1 MDSDTTPTAN
11 SMRLKRDLGR
21 EAVNLAL
28 KGEWER
34 ATEVNKAILELFTED
49 VEAMNRMAKAF
60 IEMGHYAD
68 AKAVLDRVCE
78 VAPYNN
84 IAKKNRARLG
94 QMSASPTAI
103 KQKRKATGAPQ
114 LFIEESGKSATTVL
128 RKVPGRP
135 VVSHVSP
142 GDPVTLERENN
153 AMNVYYGDGEGEFI
167 GQVEPKMGKRLIQL
181 IEGGNT
187 YAAAIIVVN
196 DQGISV
202 IIRETF
208 RHRSLQNVC
217 SFPTKSKNDNRA
229 YMNESVA
236 RFMRD
241 DEPEE
246 DDDEENVIDEEAL
259 ENDWAENE

>member
-1 MDSDTTPTAN
+1 MDSDTTQTAN

-34 ATEVNKAILELFTED
+34 ATEVNKAILEMFTED
-49 VEAMNRMAKAF
+49 VEAMNRLAKAF
-60 IEMGHYAD
+60 TEMGHYGD

-78 VAPYNN
+78 VAPFNN

-94 QMSASPTAI
+94 QMSVSP
-103 KQKRKATGAPQ
+103 KVSKPKGRATGAPQ

-128 RKVPGRP
+128 RKIPGRP
-135 VVSHVSP
+135 VAPHVSP
-142 GDPVTLERENN
+142 GDPVALEHENN
-153 AMNVYYGDGEGEFI
+153 TMNVYYGDSEFI

-181 IEGGNT
+181 MEGGNT
-187 YAAAIIVVN
+187 YAAAIIGVN

-217 SFPTKSKNDNRA
+217 FFPNKSKDDNRV
-229 YMNESVA
+229 YMNEGVA

-246 DDDEENVIDEEAL
+246 DDEENVIDEEAL
-259 ENDWAENE
+259 ENDWADNE

>member
-1 MDSDTTPTAN
+1 MDSDTTQTAN
-11 SMRLKRDLGR
+11 SMRLKRELGR

-34 ATEVNKAILELFTED
+34 ATEVNKAMLELFTED
-49 VEAMNRMAKAF
+49 VEAMNRLAKAF
-60 IEMGHYAD
+60 IEMGHYGD

-78 VAPYNN
+78 VAPFNN

-94 QMSASPTAI
+94 QMSVSP
-103 KQKRKATGAPQ
+103 KVSKPKGKATGAPQ

-128 RKVPGRP
+128 RKIPSRP
-135 VVSHVSP
+135 VASHVSP
-142 GDPVTLERENN
+142 GDPVTLAHENN
-153 AMNVYYGDGEGEFI
+153 TMNVYYGDGSGEFI

-187 YAAAIIVVN
+187 YAAAVIVVN

-208 RHRSLQNVC
+208 RHRSLPNGC
-217 SFPTKSKNDNRA
+217 SFPAKSKDDNWV
-229 YMNESVA
+229 YMDESVA

-246 DDDEENVIDEEAL
+246 DDEENVIDEEAL
-259 ENDWAENE
+259 ENDWADNE

>member
-1 MDSDTTPTAN
+1 MDSDTTQTAN

-49 VEAMNRMAKAF
+49 VEAMNRLAKAF
-60 IEMGHYAD
+60 IEMGHYGD
-68 AKAVLDRVCE
+68 AKAVLDHVCE

-84 IAKKNRARLG
+84 IAKKNRARLE
-94 QMSASPTAI
+94 QMGASPSSS
-103 KQKRKATGAPQ
+103 KQTRKATGAPQ
-114 LFIEESGKSATTVL
+114 LFIEESGKSGTTVL
-128 RKVPGRP
+128 RSVLGRKA
-135 VVSHVSP
+135 VSHVSP
-142 GDPVTLERENN
+142 GDPVTLEQENN
-153 AMNVYYGDGEGEFI
+153 AMNVYYGDGEFV
-167 GQVEPKMGKRLIQL
+167 GQIEPKMGKRLIQL

-187 YAAAIIVVN
+187 YAAAIIGVN
-196 DQGISV
+196 EKGISV

-217 SFPTKSKNDNRA
+217 SFPTKSKDDNRV
-229 YMNESVA
+229 YLNESVA

-241 DEPEE
+241 EEPDE
-246 DDDEENVIDEEAL
+246 DDEEENVIDEEAI

>member
-1 MDSDTTPTAN
+1 MDSDTTHTAN

-21 EAVNLAL
+21 EAVSLAL

-60 IEMGHYAD
+60 IELGHYAD

-84 IAKKNRARLG
+84 IAKKNRARLE
-94 QMSASPTAI
+94 QMGANPSAN
-103 KQKRKATGAPQ
+103 KQIRKATGAPQ
-114 LFIEESGKSATTVL
+114 LFIEESGKLATTVL
-128 RKVPGRP
+128 RKVPSRRIA
-135 VVSHVSP
+135 SHVSP
-142 GDPVTLERENN
+142 GDPVTLQQENN
-153 AMNVYYGDGEGEFI
+153 AMNVYYGDAEFV

-181 IEGGNT
+181 IQGGNT
-187 YAAAIIVVN
+187 YAAAIIGVN
-196 DQGISV
+196 DEGISV
-202 IIRETF
+202 IIREMF

-217 SFPTKSKNDNRA
+217 SFPTKSKDDNRV
-229 YMNESVA
+229 YLNESVA

-241 DEPEE
+241 EEPEG
-246 DDDEENVIDEEAL
+246 DDEEENVIDEEAL

>member
-1 MDSDTTPTAN
+1 MDSDTTQTAN
-11 SMRLKRDLGR
+11 SMKLKRDLGR
-21 EAVNLAL
+21 EAVSLAL
-28 KGEWER
+28 RGEWER
-34 ATEVNKAILELFTED
+34 TTEVNKAILELFTED

-84 IAKKNRARLG
+84 IAKKNRLRLE
-94 QMSASPTAI
+94 QMGASPSPS

-114 LFIEESGKSATTVL
+114 LFIEESGKSTTTVL
-128 RKVPGRP
+128 RKVPGRGIA
-135 VVSHVSP
+135 SHVSP
-142 GDPVTLERENN
+142 GDPVTLEHENN
-153 AMNVYYGDGEGEFI
+153 TMNVYYGDGGFI
-167 GQVEPKMGKRLIQL
+167 GQVEPKIGKRLIQL

-187 YAAAIIVVN
+187 YAAAIIAVN
-196 DQGISV
+196 DQGISMIV
-202 IIRETF
+202 RETF
-208 RHRSLQNVC
+208 RHRSLQSAC
-217 SFPTKSKNDNRA
+217 SFPTQSKDDNRV

-246 DDDEENVIDEEAL
+246 ADEENVIDEEAL
-259 ENDWAENE
+259 ENDWADNE